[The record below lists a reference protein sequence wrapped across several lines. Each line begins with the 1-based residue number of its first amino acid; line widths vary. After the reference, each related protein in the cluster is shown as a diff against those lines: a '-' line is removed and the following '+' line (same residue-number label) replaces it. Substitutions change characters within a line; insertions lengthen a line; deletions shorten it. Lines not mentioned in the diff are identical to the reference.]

1 MLMKRARRL
10 PSCIGLFLF
19 AIVSAQAA
27 RAADY
32 LPMPDRDLAREA
44 TAVVLARAVDQ
55 KAVLGTVGNE
65 NRPFSLTTF
74 ETVEVLKGD
83 LPSRFQVRL
92 PGGIADGRAWAVPG
106 TPTFDI
112 QSEVVLFLDPL
123 NPSLGEYR
131 LTELGLS
138 KFDVVQDAAGRSFAI
153 RPEFRQDAD
162 DYLSGRAQAPGAGAA
177 IPAASTPVRD
187 LNSFLAALRAEGS
200 GQEPNPIQ
208 YASPTGA
215 LSRQPRGA
223 SPMWVNIGGR
233 EPGNCGGT
241 PCLFRWF
248 WDTGSSPAGVVY
260 VTGTQSGLTDGTNGV
275 THVQNAVDKW
285 NHVAGSNVQ
294 YSGVASSSV
303 QLASISATGNV
314 NEKLDVSASADG
326 TAWTTPMGCSGGV
339 LGVAGPDPSPPAPGP
354 FKGDA
359 NYYAIPSATVEMR
372 KSSCASGY
380 PAAVF
385 RSAVLHETG
394 HTLGLGHPDLAQST
408 HSTTTSLDWSNA
420 VMRSVIPN
428 ALPDSPQTD
437 DIQAVQYYYPASS
450 AAVCTPD
457 AATLCLNSSRFKV
470 QAQYTTAAGSPPI
483 GETESALSSG
493 PGQAVPLTSDTG
505 YFWFFS
511 ANNVE
516 MIIKVVDG
524 TAVNGK
530 FWVFAA
536 GLTNVNVVITVT
548 DTKTGA
554 VKTYTNPQGTAF
566 QPIQDTGAF
575 AMTPEESL
583 KAPASAGAS
592 ALQAATAAI
601 STELSGLLASGVVE
615 EQGADPFSTLA
626 AQAVCVPDATTLCLN
641 AGRFQVRV
649 TWTTSTGSSGAGQA
663 VPITADTGY
672 FWFFSSNNVEML
684 LKVVAGCALNNNYWV
699 FAGGLTNVKVVI
711 TVTDMLTGTVKTYTN
726 PQGTAF
732 QPIQD
737 TSAFSCAVSP
747 AAFAGNWSGQWN
759 NTTFSTTGPASMV
772 VNIDTAAQTFQ
783 TTLTL
788 GGNVFGGSAPPPQ
801 NFSGSLSTSG
811 ISISQSSP
819 VFGNVTATIGADGT
833 VTGSLT
839 NVPNAS
845 ISRVDFTGAATPAT
859 ITINYTITF
868 SASGGGGK
876 ATGVMVLNHTS

>member
-1 MLMKRARRL
+1 MKHTRRL
-10 PSCIGLFLF
+10 PLSICLSLLAGT
-19 AIVSAQAA
+19 AAQTA

-44 TAVVLARAVDQ
+44 TVVVLARAVDQ
-55 KAVLGTVGNE
+55 KTVLGPVGNE

-92 PGGIADGRAWAVPG
+92 PGGIADGRAWAIPG
-106 TPTFDI
+106 TPTFDL
-112 QSEVVLFLDPL
+112 QAAVVLFLDPL

-138 KFDVVQDAAGRSFAI
+138 KFDVVQDAAGRSFAT

-162 DYLSGRAQAPGAGAA
+162 DYLSGRAPAPGAGNP
-177 IPAASTPVRD
+177 IPAASAPIRD

-233 EPGNCGGT
+233 EPGTNCSGT

-248 WDTGSSPAGVVY
+248 WDTGSSPSAVVFM
-260 VTGTQSGLTDGTNGV
+260 TGTQSGLSDGSNG
-275 THVQNAVDKW
+275 TPHVQNTVNKW
-285 NHVAGSNVQ
+285 SGVAGTKIL

-303 QLASISATGNV
+303 NYESISATGNV
-314 NEKLDVSASADG
+314 NVKLDVSASADG
-326 TAWTTPMGCSGGV
+326 TAWTTPMGCGGGV
-339 LGVAGPDPSPPAPGP
+339 LGVAGPDASPPAPGP
-354 FKGDA
+354 FKGDS
-359 NYYAIPSATVEMR
+359 NYYAIQSATVEMR
-372 KSSCASGY
+372 KSSCATGY
-380 PAAVF
+380 PASVF
-385 RSAVLHETG
+385 RSAVLHEVG

-408 HSTTTSLDWSNA
+408 HSTTTSLDWNSA

-437 DIQAVQYYYPASS
+437 DIQAVQYYYPA
-450 AAVCTPD
+450 ATTAVCTPD
-457 AATLCLNSSRFKV
+457 ATTLCLNASRFKV
-470 QAQYTTAAGSPPI
+470 QAQYTTAAGTPPI
-483 GETESALSSG
+483 GQIESAEASG
-493 PGQAVPLTSDTG
+493 PGQAVALTSDTG

-511 ANNVE
+511 PSNVE
-516 MIIKVVDG
+516 AIIKVVDG
-524 TAVNGK
+524 TVLNGK
-530 FWVFAA
+530 YWVFAA

-575 AMTPEESL
+575 AMAPEESL
-583 KAPASAGAS
+583 RAPSPAGVS
-592 ALQAATAAI
+592 ALRAATAAI
-601 STELSGLLASGVVE
+601 SAELSGLLASGAVE
-615 EQGADPFSTLA
+615 VRGADPLSGLA

-649 TWTTSTGSSGAGQA
+649 TWTTPAGSSGAGQA
-663 VPITADTGY
+663 VALTADTGY
-672 FWFFSSNNVEML
+672 FWFFSSNNVEMII
-684 LKVVAGCALNNNYWV
+684 KVVAGCALNNNYWV
-699 FAGGLTNVKVVI
+699 FAGGLTNVNVVI
-711 TVTDMLTGTVKTYTN
+711 TVTDTLTGAVKTYTN

-737 TSAFSCAVSP
+737 TSAFTCAVSP

-759 NTTFSTTGPASMV
+759 NNTFSTTGPASMV
-772 VNIDTAAQTFQ
+772 VSVNTVAQTLQ
-783 TTLTL
+783 ATVTL
-788 GGNVFGGSAPPPQ
+788 GGNVLGGSAPPPQ
-801 NFSGSLSTSG
+801 TFSGSYGGAGVT
-811 ISISQSSP
+811 ITQSSP
-819 VFGNVTATIGADGT
+819 VFGNVTATIAPDGT
-833 VTGSLT
+833 ITGSAT
-839 NVPNAS
+839 NIPNAS
-845 ISRVDFTGAATPAT
+845 ISRVDFTGTATPAT

-868 SASGGGGK
+868 SAAAGGGR
-876 ATGVMVLNHTS
+876 ATGVMVLNHVS